1 MQSLIFFALVENTIA
16 LMKGTN
22 LNLNFME
29 EFVMKEM
36 MKMVDVVIKNET
48 EACSIIEKF
57 VKLIFMVM
65 VAAFAFADIYVALKY
80 GNIIRCLCVI
90 IAGITIYEALSGI
103 VAEVVMKAMVL
114 IDLIIKPDDRPEK
127 IKKD

>member
-1 MQSLIFFALVENTIA
+1 
-16 LMKGTN
+16 
-22 LNLNFME
+22 
-29 EFVMKEM
+29 MKEM

-114 IDLIIKPDDRPEK
+114 IDLIITPDDRPEK